1 MTTPIPSDTM
11 RLDKRV
17 AELRGCSRADAQAYI
32 EGGWVTVDGVVVE
45 RCQTQVLAER
55 IVVDVEASLDAV
67 EAATLLL
74 HKPERLPLEH
84 AATQVTLAMRA
95 PDDAS
100 GVRPVARHLQR
111 LTPLMPLDDDASGLV
126 VLSQDGRVWRRLTE
140 DYASIEQEFVVE
152 VSGEI
157 IPYGLAKL
165 AVGLR
170 YRGRILQPAKV
181 SWQNEV
187 RLRFAIKDVQPGQ
200 LRHMCAEVGL
210 RVVSIR
216 RIRIGRIGLNRM
228 PVGQWRYVPAGE
240 RF

>member
-1 MTTPIPSDTM
+1 MTTTST

-17 AELRGCSRADAQAYI
+17 AEQRVCSRAEAQALI
-32 EGGWVTVDGVVVE
+32 EGGWVSVDGVIVE
-45 RCQTQVLAER
+45 RCQEPVGAQR
-55 IVVDVEASLDAV
+55 IDIDPHASTDAI
-67 EAATLLL
+67 EPATLLL
-74 HKPERLPLEH
+74 HKPEGVSLAQ
-84 AATQVTLAMRA
+84 AAAGITLAQRS
-95 PDDAS
+95 PDDAT
-100 GVRPVARHLQR
+100 GIRPLSRHLQR

-152 VSGEI
+152 VSGDI
-157 IPYGLAKL
+157 APYGLAKL
-165 AVGLR
+165 ASGLR

-200 LRHMCAEVGL
+200 LRAMCKDVGL
-210 RVVSIR
+210 DVVATR

-228 PVGQWRYVPAGE
+228 PVGMWRYVGGSE

>member
-1 MTTPIPSDTM
+1 MTTPT

-17 AELRGCSRADAQAYI
+17 AALRGCSRAEAQALI
-32 EGGWVTVDGVVVE
+32 EGGWVRVDGVVVE
-45 RCQTQVLAER
+45 RCQEPVTTQQVLIDPA
-55 IVVDVEASLDAV
+55 ASTAAV
-67 EAATLLL
+67 EPVTLVL
-74 HKPERLPLEH
+74 HKPEGLAFDQVATAITPAAHAPADTSGIRPL
-84 AATQVTLAMRA
+84 T
-95 PDDAS
+95 
-100 GVRPVARHLQR
+100 RHLQR
-111 LTPLMPLDDDASGLV
+111 LTPLMPLDDDACGLV
-126 VLSQDGRVWRRLTE
+126 VLSQDGRVWRRLSE

-210 RVVSIR
+210 RVVSMR

-228 PVGQWRYVPAGE
+228 PLGQWRYVPAGE